1 MSNQLEEIKKI
12 LFDACRDFKN
22 DIIKIISDE
31 KLKIKLEET
40 FNELWHVKIL
50 LFVYLIREDKLNN
63 QILEFCDKYNI
74 DKNTHNINLLEKHL
88 KYFLEIKQALI

>member
-22 DIIKIISDE
+22 DILKIISNE
-31 KLKIKLEET
+31 NLKIKLEET

-74 DKNTHNINLLEKHL
+74 EKNTYNISILEKHL